1 LNVISFTVEIM
12 NKISARAPGRIN
24 IIGEHTDYN
33 KGYVLPAAINL
44 GVEVEI
50 ESNGT
55 NKVHLQALDLKSV
68 FTFDLQDERLN
79 TDLHWTKY
87 GFGVVKELQKLGAL
101 LPGFNAQF
109 SGDVPRGSGMSSSA
123 ALECSL
129 AFALNQLFNL
139 QLNDWDLIKAGQL
152 AEHNYVGT
160 KCGIMDQFSSI
171 LGKKDQAIFLDCLHL
186 NYEYVPLDL
195 MEYELLLLNTN
206 VAHSLADSE
215 YNTRRTQCEEGV
227 HLLKQ
232 KGKIEDTLRDVKP
245 SEMNQLKTLLPSTI
259 FKRCQ
264 YVIEENERVLKA
276 KSTLQKN
283 DLITLGKLMFQSHE
297 GLKNLYEV
305 SCEELDFLV
314 DCAKK
319 EPFILGSRMMGGGFG
334 GSTISIIKSNLRA
347 NFVERIL
354 IAYKQ
359 QFGIELS
366 PYSITIEDGAHII
379 ST

>member
-1 LNVISFTVEIM
+1 MS
-12 NKISARAPGRIN
+12 KISVRAPGRIN

-44 GVEVEI
+44 GIQVEI
-50 ESNGT
+50 ENNGT
-55 NKVHLQALDLKSV
+55 NKVHLNAIDLNSV

-87 GFGVVKELQKLGAL
+87 GFGVVKELQKLGAQL
-101 LPGFNAQF
+101 QGFNAKF
-109 SGDVPRGSGMSSSA
+109 WGDVPQGSGMSSSA

-129 AFALNQLFNL
+129 SFALNQLFNL
-139 QLNDWDLIKAGQL
+139 QLSEWDLIKAGQM

-171 LGKKDQAIFLDCLHL
+171 LGKKNQAIFLDCLHL

-195 MEYELLLLNTN
+195 KRYELLLLNTN
-206 VAHSLADSE
+206 VAHSLADSA
-215 YNTRRTQCEEGV
+215 YNTRRAQCEEGV
-227 HLLKQ
+227 NLLKQ
-232 KGKIEDTLRDVKP
+232 KTIIKDTLRDVKA
-245 SEMNQLKTLLPSTI
+245 SEIDQLETLLPSVI

-264 YVIEENERVLKA
+264 YVVEENERVIKA
-276 KSTLQKN
+276 KAALQKK
-283 DLITLGKLMFQSHE
+283 DIITLGKLMFQSHE

-305 SCEELDFLV
+305 SCAELDFLV

-319 EPFILGSRMMGGGFG
+319 EPAVLGSRMMGGGFG
-334 GSTISIIKSNLRA
+334 GSTISIIASNEKA
-347 NFVERIL
+347 AFVDKVAL
-354 IAYKQ
+354 AYQQ

-366 PYSITIEDGAHII
+366 PYTVAIEDGAHIV
-379 ST
+379 SA